1 MNRLRATTR
10 GCPCSPVILTSPRL
24 LGATGGFPEAL
35 NLDRNLRVEVLQGYI
50 ASVILN
56 PCMRESP

>member
-1 MNRLRATTR
+1 
-10 GCPCSPVILTSPRL
+10 VILTSPRL